1 MAPED
6 TAADIA
12 GDPDIAVQ
20 PASVHRLIG
29 EAVAPTLVRF
39 AMPLL
44 ATNLLNALSGSWG
57 AIWVSHVLGPN
68 ALTAVVNANLFMG
81 MMTGSIMGVGSA
93 AGIAIGQALG
103 TGDRTAVKRF
113 TGNAIS
119 FVVTT
124 SIVIGALGWAFAPG
138 LLDLIH
144 LPAAARGMAI
154 TYLRFTCL
162 SMPPVFTYAFL
173 MMMLRGAGDAR
184 TPFRFSL
191 IAILGGLVLSPIL
204 LTGAFGFPR
213 LGIAGAAIGGLV
225 ASATA
230 LAALVIYMYV
240 RDHPLALRRGD
251 LHHLRPDLRL
261 IWVLVT
267 RGAPMAAE
275 NFIVQGAYFVL
286 LTLVNA
292 QGAATAAAYS
302 GAAQLWGYVQM
313 PSGAVAASMSA
324 MAAVNIGAGRWDR
337 IDKIALQGC
346 LISGGFTLAAAALVY
361 GFGDLPLRLF
371 LPAGG
376 AALEIARTLNRIV
389 LWGWIMLAITNGL
402 SAMVRANSAMLAPTL
417 IYATTM
423 WALRVPFAFFLL
435 PVIGAAAIWWSFPL
449 GTIGSALLALAYFR
463 WGGWRNNQLMLVPA
477 AATAATRA

>member
-1 MAPED
+1 MAKD
-6 TAADIA
+6 S
-12 GDPDIAVQ
+12 
-20 PASVHRLIG
+20 PATEAPPPRKPHLNEQRLIG
-29 EAVAPTLVRF
+29 ESVAPTLVRF

-44 ATNLLNALSGSWG
+44 ATNLLAALSASWG

-103 TGDRTAVKRF
+103 QGNLTAVKRF
-113 TGNAIS
+113 TGNAMS
-119 FVVTT
+119 FVLAT
-124 SIVIGALGWAFAPG
+124 SVLLGVLGWTFAPA

-144 LPAAARGMAI
+144 LPAAARSMAI
-154 TYLRFTCL
+154 TYLRFTSL

-173 MMMLRGAGDAR
+173 MMMLRGSGDPR

-191 IAILGGLVLSPIL
+191 IAIFGSLALSPLL
-204 LTGAFGFPR
+204 LTGAYGFPR
-213 LGIAGAAIGGLV
+213 LGIAGV
-225 ASATA
+225 AVGSLIANG
-230 LAALVIYMYV
+230 AALLALLVYMYL

-251 LHHLRPDLRL
+251 FHHLKPDFAL
-261 IWVLVT
+261 IWLLVT

-275 NFIVQGAYFVL
+275 TFIVQGAYFVL
-286 LTLVNA
+286 LTLVNG

-324 MAAVNIGAGRWDR
+324 MAAVNIGANRWDR
-337 IDKIALQGC
+337 IDTIAFQGC
-346 LISGGFTLAAAALVY
+346 LVSGGFTLIAAAAVY
-361 GFGDLPLRLF
+361 GLGDLPLKLF

-376 AALEIARTLNRIV
+376 QALEIARTLNRIV
-389 LWGWIMLAITNGL
+389 LWGWILLAVTNGL

-435 PVIGAAAIWWSFPL
+435 PVFGAAAIWWSFPL
-449 GTIGSALLALAYFR
+449 GTIGSAALALAYFR
-463 WGGWRNNQLMLVPA
+463 WGGWRKNKLMVVPA
-477 AATAATRA
+477 AKTAAA